1 MNLSSK
7 TDFYVYIY
15 LDPRKPGSF
24 IYEEYVF
31 GYEPFYVGKGRNY
44 RYKYHLWNNSK
55 SNSMLLGK
63 IKKIKESL
71 DIEPLIIKIK
81 TNLRLEQSFEL
92 EKKLIKMIGRYD
104 LKLGPLCNFTD
115 GGDGSINCT
124 GRKWT
129 KEQRE
134 KLMKYRKEL
143 CW

>member
-31 GYEPFYVGKGRNY
+31 GYEPFYAGKGRNY

-71 DIEPLIIKIK
+71 DIEPLIIKKK
-81 TNLRLEQSFEL
+81 T
-92 EKKLIKMIGRYD
+92 KL
-104 LKLGPLCNFTD
+104 
-115 GGDGSINCT
+115 S
-124 GRKWT
+124 
-129 KEQRE
+129 
-134 KLMKYRKEL
+134 
-143 CW
+143 